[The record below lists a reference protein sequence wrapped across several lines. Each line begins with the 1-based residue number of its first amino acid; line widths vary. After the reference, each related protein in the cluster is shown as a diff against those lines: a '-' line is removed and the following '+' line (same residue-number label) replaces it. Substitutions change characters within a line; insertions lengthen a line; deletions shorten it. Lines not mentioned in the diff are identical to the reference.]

1 MSLTDPFVRRPIMTT
16 LVMLSILGF
25 GMLAFFR
32 LPVSDL
38 PDVDFPTITVS
49 AGLPGASPETMA
61 SSVALPLE
69 REFSSIGGIESMTST
84 SGLGSTTI
92 TIQFDLSRNLD
103 GAAQDVQ
110 AAITQAQGDLPPDM
124 PSPPSFRKVN
134 PAEQPILLLAAYSDS
149 LPYSKVDE
157 YADTLIAQRLST
169 VLGVAQVDVYG
180 SQKYAVRVMVDPRE
194 LAARGI
200 GFDEV
205 ETAIREANSNA
216 ATGQL
221 DTGAKARTVEATGQ
235 LTNAREFRELIVSY
249 REGHPVRLRQ
259 IASVLDGVENEKNLG
274 WYNNTRGVVLAIQR
288 QPGANTVAVID
299 RILKLLPT
307 YKAQLPGGMKVDIL
321 YDRSLSIR
329 ESLHD
334 VEFTLVL
341 AVILV
346 VLVIFLFLRNVR
358 ATLIPSAAIPLSI
371 IGTFGV
377 MYLLGFSVNN
387 FSLMALILAVGFV
400 VDDAIVV
407 LENIVRH
414 VERGETPLDAAL
426 KGGREIGFTILS
438 MTLSLAAVFIPVL
451 FMGGILGRL
460 LNEFAVTIAVAI
472 LISGFVSLSLTPLLC
487 SRFLKQTE
495 STGTNAF
502 FRWSESLFKG
512 LLTGYEHTLRL
523 AMNHRGFVACAAL
536 MMAAA
541 TIWLFV
547 LVPKGFIPNED
558 TNRIMISTE
567 AEQGVAFEKLMELQ
581 QQAAAIV
588 ANNPHVQGFM
598 SRIGGGQ
605 TTTGS
610 NTGRLFLTLK
620 PRSER
625 PAIDDIVRQ
634 LRKDL
639 AGIPGLRVFPQ
650 NPPTIR
656 IGGMQ
661 TKSLYQFTLF
671 GPNLDHLYAAAGKM
685 EARMRETPGIV
696 DVTSDLQITA
706 PQVLVD
712 INRDKA
718 ATLGVTAAQIERT
731 LGAAYGAREISTIY
745 TPNNQYRVIIEADDA
760 FKREAADLSRLYV
773 RSSNGTLV
781 ALDAIATFR
790 SQVGPLTVQHLGQLP
805 AVTLSFDLARGVS
818 LSDVVPIIQRIAV
831 TELDDQ
837 IGSQFQGTAQAFQ
850 SSLANLGFLL
860 IMAIIVIYIILGI
873 LYESFVHPLTILS
886 GLPSAGFGALLTL
899 LIFGMELNVYGFVGL
914 LMLIGI
920 VKKNAIM
927 MIDFALEAQRKDHLP
942 SERAIVDACLVRF
955 RPIMMTTFAAMMGTL
970 PIALGLGAGGDVRQ
984 PLGLTVIG
992 GLLVSQL
999 VTLYIT
1005 PIVYLFF
1012 ERFGGGSPGSAISPN
1027 STPSKDSGTS
1037 PRMPSA
1043 TGFL

>member
-1 MSLTDPFVRRPIMTT
+1 MTELFIRRPIMTT
-16 LVMLSILGF
+16 LVMLTILGA
-25 GMLAFFR
+25 GLLAYSR

-38 PDVDFPTITVS
+38 PSVDFPTVSVS

-69 REFSSIGGIESMTST
+69 KEFSTIAGIESMTST
-84 SGLGSTTI
+84 SALGSTTI
-92 TIQFDLSRNLD
+92 TIQFDLSRNID
-103 GAAQDVQ
+103 AAAQDVQ
-110 AAITQAQGDLPPDM
+110 AAISQAQSNLPTDM
-124 PSPPSFRKVN
+124 PSPPSYRKVN
-134 PAEQPILLLAAYSDS
+134 PAEQPILLLAASSDS

-169 VLGVAQVDVYG
+169 VLGVAQVDIYG
-180 SQKYAVRVMVDPRE
+180 SQKYAVRVKVDPRE
-194 LAARGI
+194 LATRGI

-205 ETAIREANSNA
+205 ENAITEANSNA

-221 DTGAKARTVEATGQ
+221 DTGVKARTIEATGQ
-235 LTNAREFRELIVSY
+235 LSRAEDFRELIVSY
-249 REGHPVRLRQ
+249 RDGFPVRLRQ
-259 IASVLDGVENEKNLG
+259 IATVLNSVEDEKNLG

-299 RILKLLPT
+299 RIRELLPG
-307 YKAQLPGGMKVDIL
+307 YKAQLPGGMKLDIL

-341 AVILV
+341 AIALV
-346 VLVIFLFLRNVR
+346 VLVIFIFLRNIR

-407 LENIVRH
+407 LENIVRYI
-414 VERGETPLDAAL
+414 EQGETPMQAAL
-426 KGGREIGFTILS
+426 KGGREIGFTIFS

-460 LNEFAVTIAVAI
+460 LNEFAVTIAAAI
-472 LISGFVSLSLTPLLC
+472 LISGFISLSLTPMLC
-487 SRFLKQTE
+487 SRFLKQAHSA
-495 STGTNAF
+495 STNII
-502 FRWSESLFKG
+502 FRWSESFFAR
-512 LLTGYEHTLRL
+512 LLAGYEKTLRL
-523 AMNHRGFVACAAL
+523 ALRHHLIVSLAAVV
-536 MMAAA
+536 MTAA
-541 TIWLFV
+541 TAWLFV
-547 LVPKGFIPNED
+547 VVPKGFLPNED

-567 AEQGVAFEKLMELQ
+567 AEQGVAFDKMMELQ

-588 ANNPHVQGFM
+588 AKNPHVEGFM
-598 SRIGGGQ
+598 SRLGGGQ
-605 TTTGS
+605 STS
-610 NTGRLFLTLK
+610 SANTGRLFLTLK

-625 PAIDDIVRQ
+625 PAIDDIIRQ

-639 AGIPGLRVFPQ
+639 SGIPGLKVFPQ

-671 GPNLDHLYAAAGKM
+671 GPELAPLYAAAAKM
-685 EARMRETPGIV
+685 ETRLRGLPGIV
-696 DVTSDLQITA
+696 DVTSDLQITS
-706 PQVLVD
+706 PQVLVE

-718 ATLGVTAAQIERT
+718 STLGVSAAQIERT
-731 LGAAYGAREISTIY
+731 LGAAYGTRQISTIY
-745 TPNNQYRVIIEADDA
+745 TPNNQYRVIIEASDD
-760 FKREAADLSRLYV
+760 FQREAADLSRLYV
-773 RSSNGTLV
+773 RSNQGRLV
-781 ALDAIATFR
+781 ALDAVASYKT
-790 SQVGPLTVQHLGQLP
+790 QVGPLTVQHLGQLP
-805 AVTLSFDLARGVS
+805 AVTLSFDLARGAS
-818 LSDVVPIIQRIAV
+818 LSDVVPLIQRAAAE
-831 TELDDQ
+831 ELDEQ
-837 IGSQFQGTAQAFQ
+837 ISSQFQGTAQAFQ
-850 SSLANLGFLL
+850 SSLGNLGLL
-860 IMAIIVIYIILGI
+860 LLMAILVIYIILGI
-873 LYESFVHPLTILS
+873 LYESFIHPLTILS

-899 LIFGMELNVYGFVGL
+899 WLFGMELNVYGFVGL

-927 MIDFALEAQRKDHLP
+927 MIDFALETQRNDHTP
-942 SERAIVDACLVRF
+942 PDRAIFEACLVRF
-955 RPIMMTTFAAMMGTL
+955 RPIMMTTMAAMMGTL

-984 PLGLTVIG
+984 PLGLSVVG
-992 GLLVSQL
+992 GLVISQL

-1005 PIVYLFF
+1005 PIIYLYL
-1012 ERFGGGSPGSAISPN
+1012 ERLQSRLGNRRGPKPEKPAPALA
-1027 STPSKDSGTS
+1027 P
-1037 PRMPSA
+1037 A
-1043 TGFL
+1043 

>member
-1 MSLTDPFVRRPIMTT
+1 MTDLFIRRPIMTT
-16 LVMLSILGF
+16 LVMLTILGA
-25 GMLAFFR
+25 GLLAYSR

-38 PDVDFPTITVS
+38 PSVDFPTISVS

-69 REFSSIGGIESMTST
+69 KEFSTIAGIESMTST
-84 SGLGSTTI
+84 SALGSSTI
-92 TIQFDLSRNLD
+92 TIQFDLSRNID
-103 GAAQDVQ
+103 AAAQDVQ
-110 AAITQAQGDLPPDM
+110 AAISQAQSNLPTDM
-124 PSPPSFRKVN
+124 PSPPSYRKVN
-134 PAEQPILLLAAYSDS
+134 PAEQPILLLAASSDS

-169 VLGVAQVDVYG
+169 VLGVAQVDIYG
-180 SQKYAVRVMVDPRE
+180 SQKYAVRVKVDPRE
-194 LAARGI
+194 LATRGI

-205 ETAIREANSNA
+205 ENAITEANSNA

-221 DTGAKARTVEATGQ
+221 DTGVKARTIEATGQ
-235 LTNAREFRELIVSY
+235 LSRAEDFRELIVSY
-249 REGHPVRLRQ
+249 RDGFPVRLRQ
-259 IASVLDGVENEKNLG
+259 IATVLNSVEDEKNLG

-299 RILKLLPT
+299 RIRELLPA
-307 YKAQLPGGMKVDIL
+307 YKAQLPGGMKLDIL

-341 AVILV
+341 AIALV
-346 VLVIFLFLRNVR
+346 VLVIFIFLRNVR

-407 LENIVRH
+407 LENIVRYI
-414 VERGETPLDAAL
+414 EQGETPMQAAL

-472 LISGFVSLSLTPLLC
+472 LISGFISLSLTPMLC
-487 SRFLKQTE
+487 SRFLKQAHSA
-495 STGTNAF
+495 STNII
-502 FRWSESLFKG
+502 FRWSETFFAR
-512 LLTGYEHTLRL
+512 LLAAYEKTLRL
-523 AMNHRGFVACAAL
+523 ALRHHLIVSLAAL
-536 MMAAA
+536 VMTAA
-541 TIWLFV
+541 TVWLFV
-547 LVPKGFIPNED
+547 IVPKGFLPNED

-567 AEQGVAFEKLMELQ
+567 AEQGVAFDKMMELQ

-588 ANNPHVQGFM
+588 AKNPHVEGFM
-598 SRIGGGQ
+598 SRLGGGQ
-605 TTTGS
+605 STS
-610 NTGRLFLTLK
+610 SANTGRLFLTLK

-625 PAIDDIVRQ
+625 PAIDDIIRQ

-639 AGIPGLRVFPQ
+639 SGIPGLKVFPQ

-671 GPNLDHLYAAAGKM
+671 GPELAPLYAAAAKM
-685 EARMRETPGIV
+685 ETRLRGLPGIV
-696 DVTSDLQITA
+696 DVTSDLQITS
-706 PQVLVD
+706 PQVLVE

-718 ATLGVTAAQIERT
+718 STLGISAAQIERT
-731 LGAAYGAREISTIY
+731 LGAAYGTRQISTIY
-745 TPNNQYRVIIEADDA
+745 TPNNQYRVIIEASDD
-760 FKREAADLSRLYV
+760 FQREAADLSRLYV
-773 RSSNGTLV
+773 RSNQGRLV
-781 ALDAIATFR
+781 ALDAVASYKT
-790 SQVGPLTVQHLGQLP
+790 QVGPLTVQHLGQLP
-805 AVTLSFDLARGVS
+805 AVTLSFDLARGTS
-818 LSDVVPIIQRIAV
+818 LSDVVPLIQRTADE
-831 TELDDQ
+831 ELDEQ
-837 IGSQFQGTAQAFQ
+837 ISTQFQGTAQAFQ
-850 SSLANLGFLL
+850 SSLGNLGLLL
-860 IMAIIVIYIILGI
+860 IMAILVIYIILGI
-873 LYESFVHPLTILS
+873 LYESFIHPLTILS

-899 LIFGMELNVYGFVGL
+899 WLFGMELNVYGFVGL

-927 MIDFALEAQRKDHLP
+927 MIDFALEKQRNDHTP
-942 SERAIVDACLVRF
+942 PEGAIFEACLVRF
-955 RPIMMTTFAAMMGTL
+955 RPIMMTTMAAMMGTL

-984 PLGLTVIG
+984 PLGLSVVG
-992 GLLVSQL
+992 GLIISQL

-1005 PIVYLFF
+1005 PIIYLYL
-1012 ERFGGGSPGSAISPN
+1012 ERLQSRLGKKRGPKPEKPAP
-1027 STPSKDSGTS
+1027 
-1037 PRMPSA
+1037 A
-1043 TGFL
+1043 LAQA